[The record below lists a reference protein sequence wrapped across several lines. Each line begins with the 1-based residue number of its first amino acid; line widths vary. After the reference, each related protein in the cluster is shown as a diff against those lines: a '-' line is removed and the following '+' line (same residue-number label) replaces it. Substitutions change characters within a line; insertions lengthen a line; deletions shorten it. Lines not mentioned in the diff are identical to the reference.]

1 MDASTEEEFLSPDG
15 ADLLVSTSGLAVD
28 DDFKTSFEICE
39 SEHENELINETAP
52 VVNENVVLDKMK
64 DLFKSFSQAEE
75 EEVQPVRLEKA
86 KVVKVVKENYGINV
100 EKVKKW
106 AQLQH
111 NKFLNEEKFQHEI
124 ALMKVKSFM
133 NAILKATR
141 IQAWYRM
148 IKVRKQYLSRY
159 NGKLILKNKIFKAW
173 RQYAKS
179 SLLFYEQI
187 VGKPFRAWHG
197 EVIDGKRLQ
206 VLVKEFFK
214 LCIQRL
220 KLTPQAVFAYFSPSQ
235 WGNVLSETDQ
245 NKIRRLILMKL
256 FHGWQVEAR
265 RLRVRRFRGS
275 QILSRMMRRSK
286 GPLWIKEINLVCFH
300 MWRRYTCIRLA
311 FKREEPEP
319 RFNNPFLPQWAK
331 LLSEMTIKRIKKKR
345 AQERSQLLTTK
356 RIFKRWYFLDFI
368 SIILLAYYN
377 FPI

>member
-1 MDASTEEEFLSPDG
+1 MDLSVEEAHLSPEVALAS
-15 ADLLVSTSGLAVD
+15 ADAID
-28 DDFKTSFEICE
+28 DEFKTSFELDDIDNVDE
-39 SEHENELINETAP
+39 PTVINETTPDAG
-52 VVNENVVLDKMK
+52 NENTVLTKMK
-64 DLFKSFSQAEE
+64 DFFRSFSQEE
-75 EEVQPVRLEKA
+75 EEEEAVQPVKLEKA
-86 KVVKVVKENYGINV
+86 KVVKVIKENYGINI
-100 EKVKKW
+100 EKIKKW
-106 AQLQH
+106 AQIQ
-111 NKFLNEEKFQHEI
+111 NSRFLNEEKFQHEI
-124 ALMKVKSFM
+124 ALTKVKGFM
-133 NAILKATR
+133 NAIIKATR

-159 NGKLILKNKIFKAW
+159 NGKLMLKNKFFIAW
-173 RQYAKS
+173 RQYS
-179 SLLFYEQI
+179 RCSVLFYEQV

-197 EVIDGKRLQ
+197 EVTDGKRLQ

-245 NKIRRLILMKL
+245 NKIRRLILIKL
-256 FHGWQVEAR
+256 FQGWQVEAR
-265 RLRVRRFRGS
+265 RLRVRRFKGS
-275 QILSRMMRRSK
+275 QILSRMMRRTK

-345 AQERSQLLTTK
+345 AQERSQVLTTK
-356 RIFKRWYFLDFI
+356 RIFKRWY
-368 SIILLAYYN
+368 
-377 FPI
+377 